1 MAINFVPQTDYCC
14 CSQCNLRHGRLGV
27 GWCGCL
33 LDRSGL
39 DSVPFMWGWV
49 CGRLLELCSGLESVC
64 LPSCGGVLVGDFAR
78 TKLFFT
84 RLVLQVAKAMRA
96 NCFLQG
102 KIACKAGAKRALCFS
117 NDFARKKL
125 TSKTTWYTR
134 AGSEILKL
142 CFFLACREEQKLLLY
157 CDVHEFDQIT
167 RFNLSLLKLFG
178 VCAGVFQ
185 KNKQTPRNLHFFK
198 IPQGSPGLAPPPILL
213 ALKPS
218 KTIKSATAP
227 WSSAWKLKK
236 PGEGCHPTCFF
247 FQKRVEAV
255 GRSLVWRSLVWHKKQ
270 TSKDKRLPKKT
281 MKFHEFRVGE
291 NIFFMWKFSCLDDWW
306 MQRATNPQL

>member
-96 NCFLQG
+96 SCFLQG

-142 CFFLACREEQKLLLY
+142 CFFWCAVRNRSFCFI
-157 CDVHEFDQIT
+157 VMFM
-167 RFNLSLLKLFG
+167 NLTKSHVSIW
-178 VCAGVFQ
+178 VCLSCLGSALVY
-185 KNKQTPRNLHFFK
+185 FK
-198 IPQGSPGLAPPPILL
+198 
-213 ALKPS
+213 K
-218 KTIKSATAP
+218 
-227 WSSAWKLKK
+227 
-236 PGEGCHPTCFF
+236 
-247 FQKRVEAV
+247 
-255 GRSLVWRSLVWHKKQ
+255 
-270 TSKDKRLPKKT
+270 TSKHQETYIFSRFHKVPRVSLHLP
-281 MKFHEFRVGE
+281 
-291 NIFFMWKFSCLDDWW
+291 SCW
-306 MQRATNPQL
+306 P